1 MNTNRET
8 VAYRSF
14 QFLEFEVRG
23 VRKVT
28 TGEHTTLLCVF
39 AESVALCW
47 RKNIFI
53 ILAFMLTFYF
63 ITYYFTT

>member
-1 MNTNRET
+1 MILIFSTNTNRET

-28 TGEHTTLLCVF
+28 TGEHHFVV
-39 AESVALCW
+39 AEPMAYYICLFGDKIYNLALV
-47 RKNIFI
+47 
-53 ILAFMLTFYF
+53 LT
-63 ITYYFTT
+63 